1 MTGVQSRPITT
12 LLAHNPATGEW
23 NDSLAGDYL
32 WSNANAAEAVPDVMT
47 PLTWSLWQA
56 FHVETLPIPMP
67 GEHPFAGNICG
78 RTYFNFSLLY
88 SIYRLGADGQDA
100 LHKAEGVLGRV
111 PEGMDVPVVSFSR
124 SALLSLFLS
133 NLPWEFRFR
142 KLVKELPEFV
152 ATSPEWCRQMG
163 RRLQGTQA
171 RAELVPLWYEELKP
185 FLYHAFWMLRAG
197 MKLFA
202 DQTVRLDRELTER
215 VGTADANALLSNL
228 SSNGELA
235 SLGPVVGVAR
245 VARGDMTREA
255 YLAHYGHR
263 GPHEAEL
270 STPRPA
276 EDRHW
281 LDEQLEVFRRSP
293 VDVEGLLAKPG
304 ATFDAAWARFQ
315 ERYPQG
321 AKAMR
326 RRLEQAAEAARLRE
340 AVRSE
345 LTRVVGVVRAFAL
358 CAGELSGLENGV
370 FFLTLDELLD
380 ILSGDASATR
390 HIPVRRGTYDAYC
403 ALPPYPTIIRGRFD
417 PFAWAADPDR
427 RSDVYDAYAPVPVS
441 DAATVT
447 GFAGAA
453 GRVEGRVRRLGSAK
467 DGDQLQPGEIL
478 VAVTTNV
485 GWTTLFPRAA
495 AIVTDVGAPLSH
507 AAIVARELGV
517 PAVVG
522 CGDATMRLRTGDRVL
537 VDGGRGIVEILDSTA
552 E

>member
-1 MTGVQSRPITT
+1 
-12 LLAHNPATGEW
+12 
-23 NDSLAGDYL
+23 
-32 WSNANAAEAVPDVMT
+32 
-47 PLTWSLWQA
+47 
-56 FHVETLPIPMP
+56 MP
-67 GEHPFAGNICG
+67 GDHPFAGNICG

-88 SIYRLGADGQDA
+88 SVYRLGADAQDA
-100 LHKAEGVLGRV
+100 LHRSEGILGRV
-111 PEGMDVPVVSFSR
+111 PEGMDVPVIPFSR
-124 SALLSLFLS
+124 STLLSLFLS

-142 KLVKELPEFV
+142 KLVKGLPEFV
-152 ATSPEWCRQMG
+152 ATSPEWSRPMG

-171 RAELVPLWYEELKP
+171 RAELVPLWVEELKP
-185 FLYHAFWMLRAG
+185 FLYHAFWMLRAA

-202 DQTVRLDRELTER
+202 DQTSRLDRELTEQ

-228 SSNGELA
+228 SSDGELA

-255 YLAHYGHR
+255 YLAHHGHR

-276 EDRHW
+276 EDPRW
-281 LDEQLEVFRRSP
+281 LDRQLEAFRTSP
-293 VDVEGLLAKPG
+293 VDVEDLLAKQG
-304 ATFDAAWARFQ
+304 ATFDGAWARFQ
-315 ERYPQG
+315 ERCPR
-321 AKAMR
+321 KVDTTR
-326 RRLEQAAEAARLRE
+326 RRLERAAEAARLRE

-358 CAGELSGLENGV
+358 RAGELTRLGDGV
-370 FFLTLDELLD
+370 FFLALDELLD
-380 ILSGDASATR
+380 VLSGDRSAIQ
-390 HIPVRRGTYDAYC
+390 HIPARRETYGAYR
-403 ALPPYPTIIRGRFD
+403 ALPPYPTIIRGPFD

-427 RSDVYDAYAPVPVS
+427 RGDVYDAHASVPRS
-441 DAATVT
+441 DSATIT

-453 GRVEGRVRRLGSAK
+453 GRVEGLVRRLHSAE

-495 AIVTDVGAPLSH
+495 AVVTDVGAPLSH
-507 AAIVARELGV
+507 AAIVARELGI

-522 CGDATMRLRTGDRVL
+522 CGDATMRLKTGDRVR
-537 VDGGRGIVEILDSTA
+537 VDGGQGIVEILDSIPA
-552 E
+552 EKPRSVRDDFQDAQVQDHRLEEDHPSGSDRRVSGGGVSRHRPL